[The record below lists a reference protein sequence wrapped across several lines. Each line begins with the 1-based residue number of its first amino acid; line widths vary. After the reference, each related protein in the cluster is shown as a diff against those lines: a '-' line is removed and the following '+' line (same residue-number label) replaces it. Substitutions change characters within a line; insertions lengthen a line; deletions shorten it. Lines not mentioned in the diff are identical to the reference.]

1 MLERVSCVLK
11 KSQYKTPSLPSTIF
25 AIYKK
30 ICVIIYFKRKQWNCI
45 NLFYRISSKRSRCKS
60 FFYIYYSPGGL
71 TDLNLLLA
79 QTFFYQGKYL
89 ANRNREYIII
99 FIQTFLFSSSF
110 TVLIESICL
119 KNFLFYGI

>member
-1 MLERVSCVLK
+1 MCLK
-11 KSQYKTPSLPSTIF
+11 EKPVQNSILTFNDLCYLQ
-25 AIYKK
+25 K
-30 ICVIIYFKRKQWNCI
+30 ICVIIYFKRKQWNCM

-60 FFYIYYSPGGL
+60 FLYI
-71 TDLNLLLA
+71 LLA
-79 QTFFYQGKYL
+79 RRTNNLKFFTCPYIFIYQGKYL

-110 TVLIESICL
+110 TVLIESIFL